1 MRNND
6 ILNFIAPCLNGE
18 LSEALSGGEILRIT
32 FDDGALSLSASVKFD
47 RLIAD
52 RLILDAQ
59 KAVREYFGIRKVT
72 LSPVYTGLELSQDC
86 APMLI
91 RAVKENIAAANGF
104 LDSAKFGFADGS
116 VSLTVPDG
124 AQLLID
130 AKTPEFLERFISE
143 TFDKRVKVCIN
154 SGKTAVTIDSP
165 EYVEMQ
171 SKNVNIEIP
180 KEAPPER
187 KKPKQEYDDLP
198 ISLTN
203 AKVIFGS
210 RIKSKPVALKGVSIE
225 DGNVTVWGS
234 VFALQIRDTRDGKRK
249 IITFNITDK
258 TNSFTVK
265 IFETSQN
272 CETLVKNISDG
283 ACVMLRGHVEY
294 DDYIKSYCIK
304 ANSVMLIDRIEVGD
318 DATEKRVELHMHT
331 NMSAMDGMT
340 PAKKLVERAIKWGH
354 RAVAI
359 TDHGVVQAFPEAA
372 AAAKGS
378 DIKIIYGMEGYFV
391 DDSVKAFSG
400 SSDMPLDGTFIIFDV
415 ETTGLRT
422 GVDRLTEIGAV
433 KYVDGAEKSRFQTFV
448 DPERPIPQN
457 IVELTGITD
466 SMVAGAPK
474 EGEAVRKFFEFCG
487 EGGVLV
493 AHNAS
498 FDTEVIRSAC
508 ERNGIEYNYSH
519 IDTLVLAQS
528 LISGIKNYKL
538 DTISNHFKL
547 PKFDHHRADEDAG
560 ALAAIFEKLL
570 ALTAEKGVE
579 RVSQINEL
587 IPVDPR
593 RLPTYHIIILAKNKV
608 GLKHLYQLI
617 TKSNLEYYYRH
628 PRVPKSELLSH
639 REGLLIGSACE
650 AGQLY
655 RAVLSGKSE
664 EELLRIA
671 SMYDYLEIQPNGNNA
686 FMLRKGTLSSEEELN
701 EINRHIIRLADKLG
715 IPVVATGDVHFID
728 ESDKV
733 FREILMTGQGFSD
746 AAEQAPLYFRTTNDM
761 LKEFAYL
768 GEEKAK
774 EVVITNP
781 NLIADMCEEILPIPK
796 GTYPPKIEGSDE
808 ELRRI
813 CYERIKDYYGDPI
826 PEYVKA
832 RLDKELDSIIK
843 NGFAVLY
850 IIAQKLVWNSMDHGY
865 YVGSRGSVG
874 SSFVAFAAGISE
886 VNPLAPHYICES
898 CKHYEFFLNGEY
910 GSGFDMPPKDCPN
923 CGKPMHRDGH
933 DIPFETFLGFNG
945 DKQPDID
952 LNFSGEYQ
960 FYAHR
965 YTEELFGKEH
975 VFKAGTIGTLA
986 DKTAYGFVKK
996 WMEEKGLDLSR
1007 AEQDRLTMGCV
1018 GVKRTTGQHP
1028 GGMVVVPN
1036 DMDAEDFTPIQHPAD
1051 DADSVHRTT
1060 HFDFH
1065 SLHDTILKLD
1075 NLGHDVPTLYKHLED
1090 MTGISVMDADVCD
1103 PKLYELL
1110 TSPAPLGL
1118 TPEDIDC
1125 ETGTLSLPEL
1135 GTPFVRQMLMESKPK
1150 NFSDMLQISGL
1161 SHGTDVWI
1169 GNAQELIKNGTCTI
1183 SEVIGTRDSIMVY
1196 LIHKGLEPGM
1206 AFKIMEIV
1214 RKGKSTSLLTDEH
1227 KKAMIDHNVPQWYI
1241 DSCMKIKYMFP
1252 KAHAAAY
1259 VIAAM
1264 RLAWYKLYRP
1274 LEYYA
1279 TYMTV
1284 RGEDIDTVSVLQ
1296 GRAAVKAKMKEIDE
1310 KMKTKQAT
1318 AKEEG
1323 TFTSLQVIN
1332 EMLARGIEVL
1342 PIDIYKSSA
1351 NKYTIEDG
1359 KIRLPFSALSG
1370 CGGAAAQGLEDA
1382 RNDGK
1387 GEFLSIEEVQ
1397 LRSGAPKSIIAALEE
1412 SGAFSTL
1419 PKTTQISFF

>member
-1 MRNND
+1 
-6 ILNFIAPCLNGE
+6 
-18 LSEALSGGEILRIT
+18 
-32 FDDGALSLSASVKFD
+32 
-47 RLIAD
+47 
-52 RLILDAQ
+52 
-59 KAVREYFGIRKVT
+59 
-72 LSPVYTGLELSQDC
+72 
-86 APMLI
+86 MLI

-143 TFDKRVKVCIN
+143 TFDKRVKVSID

-304 ANSVMLIDRIEVGD
+304 ANSVMLI
-318 DATEKRVELHMHT
+318 
-331 NMSAMDGMT
+331 
-340 PAKKLVERAIKWGH
+340 
-354 RAVAI
+354 AVAI

-400 SSDMPLDGTFIIFDV
+400 SSDMPIDGTFIIFDV

-487 EGGVLV
+487 EGSVIV

-498 FDTEVIRSAC
+498 FDTEVIRSVC

-671 SMYDYLEIQPNGNNA
+671 SMYDYLEIQGHS
-686 FMLRKGTLSSEEELN
+686 FLR
-701 EINRHIIRLADKLG
+701 
-715 IPVVATGDVHFID
+715 
-728 ESDKV
+728 
-733 FREILMTGQGFSD
+733 
-746 AAEQAPLYFRTTNDM
+746 
-761 LKEFAYL
+761 
-768 GEEKAK
+768 
-774 EVVITNP
+774 
-781 NLIADMCEEILPIPK
+781 
-796 GTYPPKIEGSDE
+796 
-808 ELRRI
+808 
-813 CYERIKDYYGDPI
+813 
-826 PEYVKA
+826 
-832 RLDKELDSIIK
+832 
-843 NGFAVLY
+843 
-850 IIAQKLVWNSMDHGY
+850 
-865 YVGSRGSVG
+865 
-874 SSFVAFAAGISE
+874 
-886 VNPLAPHYICES
+886 
-898 CKHYEFFLNGEY
+898 
-910 GSGFDMPPKDCPN
+910 
-923 CGKPMHRDGH
+923 
-933 DIPFETFLGFNG
+933 
-945 DKQPDID
+945 
-952 LNFSGEYQ
+952 
-960 FYAHR
+960 
-965 YTEELFGKEH
+965 
-975 VFKAGTIGTLA
+975 
-986 DKTAYGFVKK
+986 
-996 WMEEKGLDLSR
+996 
-1007 AEQDRLTMGCV
+1007 
-1018 GVKRTTGQHP
+1018 
-1028 GGMVVVPN
+1028 
-1036 DMDAEDFTPIQHPAD
+1036 
-1051 DADSVHRTT
+1051 
-1060 HFDFH
+1060 
-1065 SLHDTILKLD
+1065 
-1075 NLGHDVPTLYKHLED
+1075 
-1090 MTGISVMDADVCD
+1090 
-1103 PKLYELL
+1103 
-1110 TSPAPLGL
+1110 
-1118 TPEDIDC
+1118 
-1125 ETGTLSLPEL
+1125 
-1135 GTPFVRQMLMESKPK
+1135 
-1150 NFSDMLQISGL
+1150 
-1161 SHGTDVWI
+1161 
-1169 GNAQELIKNGTCTI
+1169 
-1183 SEVIGTRDSIMVY
+1183 
-1196 LIHKGLEPGM
+1196 
-1206 AFKIMEIV
+1206 
-1214 RKGKSTSLLTDEH
+1214 
-1227 KKAMIDHNVPQWYI
+1227 
-1241 DSCMKIKYMFP
+1241 
-1252 KAHAAAY
+1252 
-1259 VIAAM
+1259 
-1264 RLAWYKLYRP
+1264 
-1274 LEYYA
+1274 
-1279 TYMTV
+1279 
-1284 RGEDIDTVSVLQ
+1284 
-1296 GRAAVKAKMKEIDE
+1296 
-1310 KMKTKQAT
+1310 
-1318 AKEEG
+1318 
-1323 TFTSLQVIN
+1323 
-1332 EMLARGIEVL
+1332 
-1342 PIDIYKSSA
+1342 
-1351 NKYTIEDG
+1351 
-1359 KIRLPFSALSG
+1359 
-1370 CGGAAAQGLEDA
+1370 GGA
-1382 RNDGK
+1382 
-1387 GEFLSIEEVQ
+1387 
-1397 LRSGAPKSIIAALEE
+1397 
-1412 SGAFSTL
+1412 
-1419 PKTTQISFF
+1419 